1 MYNTIQD
8 LLNAFHATPDT
19 LTGLLKNISQEQAS
33 TARGGDENWS
43 VVEVLCHLRD
53 AEERNLERI
62 QQMITQDM
70 PLIPA
75 YDQEAWAKERN
86 YAAAKLDKTL
96 AAFLKFRAASIA
108 ELSKLTPD
116 QWERAGQHSEIGK
129 ITITNYTIHLVSHD
143 AIHLAQIARQLYS

>member
-8 LLNAFHATPDT
+8 LLNAFQATPDT
-19 LTGLLKNISQEQAS
+19 LNGLLKNISQEQAR

-62 QQMITQDM
+62 RLMNTQDM

-75 YDQEAWAKERN
+75 YDQEIWAKERN
-86 YAAAKLDKTL
+86 YAAAQLDEAL
-96 AAFLKFRAASIA
+96 AAFVKFRAASIA
-108 ELSKLTPD
+108 ELSALTPD
-116 QWERAGQHSEIGK
+116 GWERAGQHSEIGK
-129 ITITNYTIHLVSHD
+129 ITITNYIIHLASHD
-143 AIHLAQIARQLYS
+143 AIHLAQIARQLYD